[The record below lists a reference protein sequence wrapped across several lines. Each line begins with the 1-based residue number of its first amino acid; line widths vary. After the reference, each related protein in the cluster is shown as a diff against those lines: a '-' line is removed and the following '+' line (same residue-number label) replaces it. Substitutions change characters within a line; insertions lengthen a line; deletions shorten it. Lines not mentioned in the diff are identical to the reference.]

1 MKSKIKILKAMIAAN
16 DSAAMD
22 YLVQL
27 TNESQT
33 HEDKKLLT
41 ELAAQLLSE
50 SKQTM
55 IKIESDI
62 EEYNVK
68 QQLGELAD
76 VINFSYIARTYFN
89 KSKHWLY
96 QRINGYNVNGQKAT
110 FTPSERTKFNDA
122 LNDVRFKISSFT
134 SN

>member
-1 MKSKIKILKAMIAAN
+1 MKSKIKTLKAMIAAN
-16 DSAAMD
+16 DLAAMD
-22 YLVQL
+22 YLVEL
-27 TNESQT
+27 TNESKT
-33 HEDKKLLT
+33 PEDKKLLA

-55 IKIESDI
+55 IKIETDI

-68 QQLGELAD
+68 QQLGELVD

-110 FTPSERTKFNDA
+110 FTDNERAKFNAA
-122 LNDVRFKISSFT
+122 LDDVRYKISTFT
-134 SN
+134 TN